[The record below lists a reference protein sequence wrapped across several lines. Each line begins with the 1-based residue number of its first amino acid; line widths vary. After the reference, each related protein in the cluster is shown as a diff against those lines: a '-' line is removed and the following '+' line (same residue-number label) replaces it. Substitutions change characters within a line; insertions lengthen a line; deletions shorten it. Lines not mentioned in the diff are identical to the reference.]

1 MVTALLDSV
10 SETSL
15 LLSVT
20 EEGIIPVHSK
30 SLAARPS
37 EAVLFHASEKIAENL
52 AFVMCSFGCNMFRKI
67 MFIKNQDVG
76 LKA

>member
-1 MVTALLDSV
+1 
-10 SETSL
+10 
-15 LLSVT
+15 
-20 EEGIIPVHSK
+20 
-30 SLAARPS
+30 
-37 EAVLFHASEKIAENL
+37 LFHASEKIAENL